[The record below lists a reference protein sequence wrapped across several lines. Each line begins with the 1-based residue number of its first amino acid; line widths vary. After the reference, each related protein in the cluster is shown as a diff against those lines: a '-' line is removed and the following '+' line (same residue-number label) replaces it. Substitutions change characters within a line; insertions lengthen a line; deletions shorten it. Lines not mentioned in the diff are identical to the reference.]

1 MTLPSACSYTFSK
14 SGGNAASLAHCK
26 RNATRY
32 HVEMNY
38 PQAQDLTSSSGSK
51 IYLIP
56 YKFLLNR
63 PNFFHPHCLLAISS
77 LTSWEGILIWM

>member
-56 YKFLLNR
+56 YNCSYLIGVIKVKV
-63 PNFFHPHCLLAISS
+63 FHDEA
-77 LTSWEGILIWM
+77 